1 MHRRNK
7 YELQKKKHHPIIER
21 RQCFD
26 LIHDVI
32 EYYEDLGVKD
42 LPKNVDIYTFL
53 ASTYYWKG
61 LFDGSN
67 YQ

>member
-1 MHRRNK
+1 MNYKKRN
-7 YELQKKKHHPIIER
+7 IIQLLKEDNISPSE
-21 RQCFD
+21 CLD